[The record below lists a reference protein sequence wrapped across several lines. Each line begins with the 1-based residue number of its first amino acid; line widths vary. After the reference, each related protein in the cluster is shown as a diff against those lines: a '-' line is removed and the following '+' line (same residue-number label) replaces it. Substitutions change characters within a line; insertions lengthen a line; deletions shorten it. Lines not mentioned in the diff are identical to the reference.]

1 MDYLTTPS
9 PTIKETKSDTKTGR
23 VHWQMKQFDHL
34 KESQKARGKS
44 LTSNMISKSL
54 VKAVL
59 PWYDEVPNGCDG
71 AMIVCFRTSHCLV
84 TQRLTQTQYLPTFYP
99 AKGTNTALTVR

>member
-1 MDYLTTPS
+1 
-9 PTIKETKSDTKTGR
+9 
-23 VHWQMKQFDHL
+23 MKQFDNL

-44 LTSNMISKSL
+44 NMIS
-54 VKAVL
+54 KAVL

-71 AMIVCFRTSHCLV
+71 AMIVCLRTSHCLE
-84 TQRLTQTQYLPTFYP
+84 TRTLTQTQYLPTFHT